1 MDKIFTECLEDLEL
15 SPLEVEEIEQSA
27 TLLELPTRHILTHQ
41 GEFPSH
47 VYFLLEGLCHACYL
61 TSDGKQ
67 YSKEFYWE
75 VDWLISFESL
85 VKSEPSPYL
94 LESLTPIKLLSFP
107 VELIERWR
115 AESHPLYIRL
125 LETQLMYKE
134 GKERFMLLHSPEEK
148 YSLFCET
155 YPELLSRVT
164 DYQIAAY
171 LGITHISLSRIKKRI
186 KDKINKS

>member
-1 MDKIFTECLEDLEL
+1 MEELFKQNLEQFNL
-15 SPLEVEEIEQSA
+15 SNDEIESIFSNA
-27 TLLELPTRHILTHQ
+27 NLLEFPTRHILTHQ
-41 GEFPSH
+41 GESPYHAF
-47 VYFLLEGLCHACYL
+47 FLLEGLCHACYL

-85 VKSEPSPYL
+85 VKNGPSPYL
-94 LESLTPIKLLSFP
+94 LESLTPVKLLSFP
-107 VELIERWR
+107 IELIEQWR
-115 AESHPLYIRL
+115 AESHPLYIKL

-134 GKERFMLLHSPEEK
+134 GKERFMLLHSPEER

-155 YPELLSRVT
+155 YPDLVSRIT

-171 LGITHISLSRIKKRI
+171 LGITHISLSRIKKRL
-186 KDKINKS
+186 KEKVNKS

>member
-1 MDKIFTECLEDLEL
+1 MEELFKQNLEQFNL
-15 SPLEVEEIEQSA
+15 SNDEIESIFYNA
-27 TLLELPTRHILTHQ
+27 NLLEFPTRHILTHQ
-41 GEFPSH
+41 GESPSH
-47 VYFLLEGLCHACYL
+47 AFFLLEGLCHACYL

-85 VKSEPSPYL
+85 VKNGPSPYL
-94 LESLTPIKLLSFP
+94 LESLTPVKLLSFP
-107 VELIERWR
+107 IELIEQWR
-115 AESHPLYIRL
+115 AESHPLYIKL

-134 GKERFMLLHSPEEK
+134 GKERFMLLHSPEER

-155 YPELLSRVT
+155 YPDLVSRIT

-171 LGITHISLSRIKKRI
+171 LGITHISLSRIKKRL
-186 KDKINKS
+186 KEKVNKS

>member
-1 MDKIFTECLEDLEL
+1 MEELFKQNLEQFNL
-15 SPLEVEEIEQSA
+15 SNDEIESIFYNA
-27 TLLELPTRHILTHQ
+27 NLLEFPTRHILTHQ
-41 GEFPSH
+41 GESPSH
-47 VYFLLEGLCHACYL
+47 AFFLLEGLCHACYL

-85 VKSEPSPYL
+85 VKNGPSPYL
-94 LESLTPIKLLSFP
+94 LESLTPVKLLSFP
-107 VELIERWR
+107 IELIEQWR
-115 AESHPLYIRL
+115 AESQPLYIKL

-134 GKERFMLLHSPEEK
+134 GKERFMLLHSPEER

-155 YPELLSRVT
+155 YPDLVSRIT

-171 LGITHISLSRIKKRI
+171 LGITHISLSRIKKRL
-186 KDKINKS
+186 KEKVNKS

>member
-1 MDKIFTECLEDLEL
+1 MDKKFTTHLEKLGF
-15 SPLEVEEIEQSA
+15 SPQEIKPIQEQSS
-27 TLLELPTRHILTHQ
+27 LLELPTRHILTHQ
-41 GEFPSH
+41 GESPSH
-47 VYFLLEGLCHACYL
+47 AFFLLEGLCHACYL

-85 VKSEPSPYL
+85 VKNGPSPYL
-94 LESLTPIKLLSFP
+94 LESLTPVKLLSFP
-107 VELIERWR
+107 IDLIEQWR
-115 AESHPLYIRL
+115 AESHPLYIKL

-134 GKERFMLLHSPEEK
+134 SKERFMLLHSPEER

-155 YPELLSRVT
+155 YPDLVSRIT

-171 LGITHISLSRIKKRI
+171 LGITHISLSRIKKRL
-186 KDKINKS
+186 KEKVNKS